1 MSKAMKPFA
10 PAALALL
17 LLLSAPAAR
26 GQAGGGGAGPKS
38 PTEVA
43 AEKAFHEGNAL
54 MEQRK
59 YAEALARYR
68 EGLQHFPSDPALLYN
83 ASTAAVIVGDF
94 QTAAPYLKQ
103 LVGLYPEDWQSRAKL
118 IQTYQ
123 ALGDL
128 KARDTHRSLLFDL
141 RRRGGGED
149 KERPEMSLAR
159 QEVYCRER
167 FEAGGKKVMVFEHFE
182 LKGPRA
188 LRYAFVVL
196 DDEGERES
204 SRISLGSYDAT
215 NAVWAELNREKARQG
230 RLFHLDGYFRDGSH
244 ATYGMYHPEPPYDEV
259 RAVVVKILEGQKKP
273 VSSSTPAR
281 PAAPAEPKKP

>member
-1 MSKAMKPFA
+1 MKPFA

-17 LLLSAPAAR
+17 LLLSAGDAR
-26 GQAGGGGAGPKS
+26 GQADGGAPPKS
-38 PTEVA
+38 AAEAA
-43 AEKAFHEGNAL
+43 AEKAFQEGNAL

-59 YAEALARYR
+59 FAEALARYR

-83 ASTAAVIVGDF
+83 ASTAAIIVGDF

-103 LVGLYPEDWQSRAKL
+103 LVGLYPEEWQSRAKL

-128 KARDTHRSLLFDL
+128 KARDTHRALLFDL
-141 RRRGGGED
+141 RKRGGGED

-167 FEAGGKKVMVFEHFE
+167 LEVAGKKVMVFEHFE

-196 DDEGERES
+196 DEAGERES
-204 SRISLGSYDAT
+204 YRISLGSYDAT
-215 NAVWAELNREKARQG
+215 NGLWAELNKEKARQG

-244 ATYGMYHPEPPYDEV
+244 ATYGMYHPEPSYDEV
-259 RAVVVKILEGQKKP
+259 RAVVIKILEGQKNP
-273 VSSSTPAR
+273 VSTSTPGR
-281 PAAPAEPKKP
+281 PAPAEPKKP